1 MPLVVIPLYERFDGK
16 VFTIKKNLII
26 LPYFLIT
33 AVCIWT
39 NNESSSSGG
48 HTVRANR
55 RESIIF
61 RLFALFI
68 APSTIFPVFC
78 CCCCCHPVCID
89 RGDHRDLVASKV
101 KERIKEE
108 EKGKS
113 RQPKLHIRERSD
125 NIRTRKVKDS
135 TIKIVRSEMME
146 EAKELFFF
154 LLLLPRLYLWFDVT
168 HKRDLRIAKWS

>member
-1 MPLVVIPLYERFDGK
+1 M
-16 VFTIKKNLII
+16 
-26 LPYFLIT
+26 
-33 AVCIWT
+33 
-39 NNESSSSGG
+39 
-48 HTVRANR
+48 
-55 RESIIF
+55 
-61 RLFALFI
+61 
-68 APSTIFPVFC
+68 
-78 CCCCCHPVCID
+78 
-89 RGDHRDLVASKV
+89 VASKV

-154 LLLLPRLYLWFDVT
+154 FFFCHAYIYDFMSLI
-168 HKRDLRIAKWS
+168 KEI